1 MDTRHTV
8 IDPGLA
14 WLDAFCE
21 PGYRVTFA
29 HRVAPRELLT
39 RMGADPAT
47 FRRRDAAAAEQAQA
61 QLAWGLSVA
70 RAGLH
75 EGWAYAVESTGGHGS
90 GRETLRRVS
99 CGTRALALL
108 RAADGGWG
116 FVLAEEGEVVA
127 TRESV
132 SAGRGAGALGDW
144 PWRVGLLGLLAEEP
158 ASGQGAGV
166 GARLLALAD
175 GALGARLPREQVE
188 WGWLVSAEVG
198 DVCPPAAP
206 VGIGPGV
213 PAPARGRPQ
222 GVGAGPGPGV
232 VTGPEGA
239 AS

>member
-1 MDTRHTV
+1 M

-21 PGYRVTFA
+21 PGFRVTFA
-29 HRVAPRELLT
+29 HRLAPRELLT

-61 QLAWGLSVA
+61 RLAWGLSVA

-75 EGWAYAVESTGGHGS
+75 EGWAYAVESAGVHGS

-99 CGTRALALL
+99 CGTRALVLS
-108 RAADGGWG
+108 RAADGGWA
-116 FVLAEEGEVVA
+116 FAFAEGGEVVA

-132 SAGRGAGALGDW
+132 SAGRDAGALGDW
-144 PWRVGLLGLLAEEP
+144 PWRVGLLDDEP
-158 ASGQGAGV
+158 VAGQWAGA
-166 GARLLALAD
+166 GARLLALAE

-198 DVCPPAAP
+198 AVSPPAPP

-213 PAPARGRPQ
+213 SAPGRGRPQ
-222 GVGAGPGPGV
+222 GVAAGPGLGGPR
-232 VTGPEGA
+232 PEGA
-239 AS
+239 VS